1 MEDKEPKKIGRPKKK
16 MITIDDFT
24 YPKRVYGLIKEPL
37 GYCVCE
43 FKVENNTLT
52 PISIGANNTLLN
64 AANQLAIVSF
74 RDVIN
79 CKTSD
84 LYLKP
89 AIIDR

>member
-1 MEDKEPKKIGRPKKK
+1 MEKEHKKVGRPKKK
-16 MITIDDFT
+16 MITIDNFT

-74 RDVIN
+74 RDVLN
-79 CKTSD
+79 GKTSE

-89 AIIDR
+89 TIISR

>member
-1 MEDKEPKKIGRPKKK
+1 MEKEHKKVGRPKKK
-16 MITIDDFT
+16 MITIDNFT

-43 FKVENNTLT
+43 FEVTNNTLS
-52 PISIGANNTLLN
+52 PVAIGNNNTLLN

-74 RDVIN
+74 RDVLN
-79 CKTSD
+79 GKTSE

-89 AIIDR
+89 AIISR

>member
-1 MEDKEPKKIGRPKKK
+1 MEKEHKKVGRPKKK
-16 MITIDDFT
+16 MITIDNFT

-43 FKVENNTLT
+43 FEVTGNTLS

-74 RDVIN
+74 RDVLN
-79 CKTSD
+79 SKTSE

-89 AIIDR
+89 AIISR